1 MNDNTMYNQ
10 NSRGWLFFVK
20 ACFGLAISA
29 MSLAIFYLPTEIW
42 VKGYMGMGTLLVV
55 ASSFMLA
62 KSMRDEF
69 EAQKVINRLSEA
81 KAERMLKEMDLA
93 A

>member
-1 MNDNTMYNQ
+1 MNDNSMLNQ

-20 ACFGLAISA
+20 ACFGLAIAA
-29 MSLAIFYLPTEIW
+29 MSLAIFFLPTEIW

-81 KAERMLKEMDLA
+81 KAERMLKEMDMA